1 MKIYEFRFSYDKRV
15 PYSLIE
21 ILEEMRY
28 EILEWENGKLVIASD
43 RKSATIFE
51 LGKLIAVYINYRV
64 LMFSWPVHLTVID
77 EEENLNESEIK
88 ERAHELL

>member
-1 MKIYEFRFSYDKRV
+1 MKIYEFRFSYEKRV
-15 PYSLIE
+15 PHFLIE

-28 EILEWENGKLVIASD
+28 EILEWENGKLVIATD
-43 RKSATIFE
+43 RKLATIFE

-77 EEENLNESEIK
+77 EEESLNESEIGAK
-88 ERAHELL
+88 AYELL